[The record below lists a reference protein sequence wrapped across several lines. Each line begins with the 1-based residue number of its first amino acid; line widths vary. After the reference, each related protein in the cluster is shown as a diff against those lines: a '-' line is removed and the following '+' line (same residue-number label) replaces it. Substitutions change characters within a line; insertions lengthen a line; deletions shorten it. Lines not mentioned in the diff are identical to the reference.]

1 MAIISEVKEEGAKPS
16 PSPKPASF
24 NASLDSSNTVAFLE
38 KVFDF
43 IADETG
49 FLGEENVEREVAA
62 IVRVAKE
69 KYCKKKAEEKKVK
82 KEAEKKPREG
92 DGKDNNKQ
100 TNPMLRGSYF
110 RISFNLLVV
119 DVEGNGL
126 DFERYSWTQSI
137 QEVTVIVPVPPGTRS
152 KLVDCEMRKSYLKV
166 GLKGHPPLIDGYLFQ
181 VIKPDDCY
189 WSMECG
195 DLFGNPKTHDV
206 EDNDSIS
213 IVLSKQNQLEWWK
226 CLIKGEPEIDTQ
238 KVEPESS
245 RISDLDPETR
255 RTVEK
260 LMFDRRQKAMG
271 LPTSDEIEKQ
281 AMLKQFM
288 SMVTLLFLPTLV
300 FPFQTLFGL
309 LQNPNMNFSNAKM
322 M

>member
-1 MAIISEVKEEGAKPS
+1 MAIISEVKEEGAKPSASSS

-24 NASLDSSNTVAFLE
+24 NASLDSSNIVAFLE

-49 FLGEENVEREVAA
+49 FLGEENVEREVAT

-69 KYCKKKAEEKKVK
+69 KYCKKKAEEEEKKKKVK

-92 DGKDNNKQ
+92 DGGDGKDNKQ
-100 TNPMLRGSYF
+100 TNPMLRVP
-110 RISFNLLVV
+110 NK
-119 DVEGNGL
+119 GNGL

-166 GLKGHPPLIDGYLFQ
+166 GLKGHPPVIDGYLFQ

-189 WSMECG
+189 WSM
-195 DLFGNPKTHDV
+195 

-288 SMVTLLFLPTLV
+288 SM
-300 FPFQTLFGL
+300 
-309 LQNPNMNFSNAKM
+309 NPNMNFSNAKM

>member
-1 MAIISEVKEEGAKPS
+1 MAIISEVKDEAANPSPSSS
-16 PSPKPASF
+16 PSPKPPLF

-62 IVRVAKE
+62 IVRVAKD
-69 KYCKKKAEEKKVK
+69 KYCKKKAKEEEKK
-82 KEAEKKPREG
+82 KKPREG
-92 DGKDNNKQ
+92 DGTDNKQ
-100 TNPMLRGSYF
+100 TNPMLRVP
-110 RISFNLLVV
+110 NK
-119 DVEGNGL
+119 GNGL

-166 GLKGHPPLIDGYLFQ
+166 GLKGHPPVIDGYLFQ

-189 WSMECG
+189 WSM
-195 DLFGNPKTHDV
+195 

-288 SMVTLLFLPTLV
+288 SM
-300 FPFQTLFGL
+300 
-309 LQNPNMNFSNAKM
+309 NPNMNFSNAKM